1 VTKDAEVNESKSVA
15 RVLLDTLRRA
25 TLPVAT
31 SFPQVL
37 AAENSFPTKMRDSQ
51 ARLNCAGHGLLR
63 IAPDYSKD

>member
-31 SFPQVL
+31 SFLQVL
-37 AAENSFPTKMRDSQ
+37 PAENSFPTKMRDSQ
-51 ARLNCAGHGLLR
+51 ARLNSAGRGLLR